1 VDDEIV
7 IDNDTAVKLGCL
19 ELRRFY
25 KDMPQI
31 ALKKRENFAMLEK
44 DIGLEKFFKSSL
56 LSSVKRKNLRG
67 MVLQAFQDYESLT
80 MEGCIFQFFSL
91 LSKYHAIDVERFP
104 NCAVGDDQ
112 MTRLTCEIF
121 VGANCNVEYR
131 QEGGERRFLAAFSEI
146 QDISYETE
154 LMSRG
159 RVTMDVKTG
168 GMPVVIRTATLVT
181 AAHVATL
188 IDAYCMVYT
197 PIPHSRMSG
206 IGRKRYS
213 NSSRI
218 SSLYSS
224 VEEDRIRAIVD
235 PYGVSMATHAITRG
249 DDYAEVR
256 EPERQVLGRS
266 ILPHEVAL
274 EERIGE
280 GQFGDVLRGILHPG
294 TREEKEVAVKTCK
307 SDAAHEDRVKF
318 LEEAAVMKQF
328 DHPHIIKL
336 FGVVSHEKKTYIVM
350 ELAPFGQLR
359 RYLLTEGTR
368 IPRLLLLQF
377 IHQLASAMVHLESKS
392 YVHRDIAARW
402 EIPSQ

>member
-1 VDDEIV
+1 MA
-7 IDNDTAVKLGCL
+7 AV
-19 ELRRFY
+19 
-25 KDMPQI
+25 
-31 ALKKRENFAMLEK
+31 
-44 DIGLEKFFKSSL
+44 
-56 LSSVKRKNLRG
+56 
-67 MVLQAFQDYESLT
+67 
-80 MEGCIFQFFSL
+80 
-91 LSKYHAIDVERFP
+91 
-104 NCAVGDDQ
+104 
-112 MTRLTCEIF
+112 
-121 VGANCNVEYR
+121 
-131 QEGGERRFLAAFSEI
+131 
-146 QDISYETE
+146 
-154 LMSRG
+154 
-159 RVTMDVKTG
+159 
-168 GMPVVIRTATLVT
+168 
-181 AAHVATL
+181 
-188 IDAYCMVYT
+188 
-197 PIPHSRMSG
+197 
-206 IGRKRYS
+206 
-213 NSSRI
+213 
-218 SSLYSS
+218 
-224 VEEDRIRAIVD
+224 
-235 PYGVSMATHAITRG
+235 RG